1 MANTTFSGPV
11 RSEGG
16 FEQITKSSTTGAITT
31 NFDIDS
37 SGNITDVGSI
47 ASDGAISTTSTIIG
61 RQKIDTTFNAAGAAS
76 ATLTAAQSGTL
87 FLINGAAA
95 NVITLPAVST
105 GNVGVTYDF
114 FLTVAVGGSVTTTFV
129 LPGSAVSNFQGML
142 SLVSGTAANA
152 VSDVAGDTLT
162 LPNSTVANARISM
175 TCVADDGTNSTWMAT
190 ALSTP
195 IATIA

>member
-1 MANTTFSGPV
+1 MANTTFNGPV
-11 RSEGG
+11 RSKNG
-16 FEQITKSSTTGAITT
+16 FEDITVAASTGIETTNSTYGENASIGGTLSVTGAVTGLRSV
-31 NFDIDS
+31 N
-37 SGNITDVGSI
+37 TD
-47 ASDGAISTTSTIIG
+47 
-61 RQKIDTTFNAAGAAS
+61 FNASGAKTE
-76 ATLTAAQSGTL
+76 TLTAAQSGTL

-95 NVITLPAVST
+95 NIVNLPALST

-114 FLTVAVGGSVTTTFV
+114 QLTVAVGGSVTTTFV

-142 SLVSGTAANA
+142 TLVSGTAANA

-175 TCVADDGTNSTWMAT
+175 TCVVDDGTNSTWMAT

-195 IATIA
+195 IATIS